1 MLKLKKCLTL
11 ENVMIGALILLYGGA
26 AMAYS
31 GGMPWEGPI
40 CQVARSLSGPT
51 ATAIAIIA
59 IVCSG
64 LMMAFGELGG
74 IFKSLLGLLMGICMA
89 VLATRWLP
97 VITGGTSSAL
107 GC

>member
-1 MLKLKKCLTL
+1 MKKFAKYLSI
-11 ENVMIGALILLYGGA
+11 ENLMVGGLLLFYGGA
-26 AMAYS
+26 ALALG

-40 CQVARSLSGPT
+40 CQVAKSLSGPT

-59 IVCSG
+59 IVVSG

-74 IFKSLLGLLMGICMA
+74 IFKSMLGLLMGICMA

-97 VITGGTSSAL
+97 VITGGSVGGL
-107 GC
+107 VC

>member
-1 MLKLKKCLTL
+1 MKQIRQHLTAKNL
-11 ENVMIGALILLYGGA
+11 MMCFTLALYGGA
-26 AMAYS
+26 AYAQY

-59 IVCSG
+59 IVVSG
-64 LMMAFGELGG
+64 LMLAFGELGG
-74 IFKSLLGLLMGICMA
+74 IFKAMLSLLMGICMA

-97 VITGGTSSAL
+97 VITGGSAVL